1 MEEGPLNVG
10 MVSLGCAKNLVD
22 AEIMLGLLKEAG
34 YNIVAN
40 EQEADVLIVN
50 TCGFIEPAKEEA
62 IDTILELARWKEAG
76 NCKALVVTGC
86 LSQRYGRELLDE
98 MPEIDAVVGTGEFNG
113 IAGIVDRV
121 LSGERVFAVGV
132 PEFLYDHRMPR
143 LLSTPGHVAYLK
155 IAEGCENRC
164 SYCVIPA
171 IRGRFRSRTME
182 SVIEEARV
190 LVDRGVK
197 ELILI
202 AQDTTRYGLDL
213 YGKPSLASLLRKLAR
228 IDGLTWARFL
238 YTHPTG
244 FTDELIETVAT
255 ESKIC
260 KYIDIPLQHID
271 GEILRRMN
279 RKPGPREI
287 EDLIARLKR
296 DIPEVTLRSSFIVG
310 FPGET
315 EAAFSRLLDFIRD
328 TRFDRI
334 GVFKYSP
341 EEGTAAAEMP
351 GSVPEDIKEER
362 YRRVMELARRIS
374 REKNEGKVGRVLDV
388 LIDGRA
394 PESEL
399 LTVGRSQAEA
409 PEVDG
414 LIYIGNDRPPA
425 GEIRKVKI
433 TQAGDYDLVGEV
445 IAGGRGDR
453 HGSTD

>member
-1 MEEGPLNVG
+1 MKVG
-10 MVSLGCAKNLVD
+10 IVSLGCAKNLVD

-34 YNIVAN
+34 YDIVAD

-62 IDTILELARWKEAG
+62 IDTILDLAAWKERG
-76 NCKALVVTGC
+76 NCRVLVVTGC

-98 MPEIDAVVGTGEFNG
+98 MPEVDAVVGTGEFNR
-113 IAGIVDRV
+113 IAGIVERV
-121 LSGERVFAVGV
+121 LAGERVFAVGV
-132 PEFLYDHRMPR
+132 PEFIYDHRMPR

-171 IRGRFRSRTME
+171 IRGRFRSRPVE
-182 SVIEEARV
+182 SIIEEARV
-190 LVDRGVK
+190 LVGGGAR

-213 YGKPSLASLLRKLAR
+213 YGRPSLAHLLRALVK

-244 FTDELIETVAT
+244 FTDELIETVAV

-260 KYIDIPLQHID
+260 SYIDIPLQHID
-271 GEILRRMN
+271 EEILRRMN
-279 RKPGPREI
+279 RRPGPREI
-287 EDLIARLKR
+287 EELIARLKR
-296 DIPEVTLRSSFIVG
+296 DIPDVTIRSSFIVG

-328 TRFDRI
+328 VRLDRI

-341 EEGTAAAEMP
+341 EEGTPAARMP
-351 GSVPEDIKEER
+351 GSVPEDVKGAR

-374 REKNEGKVGRVLDV
+374 REKNEEKVGRVLDV

-414 LIYIGNDRPPA
+414 VIYIGNDHPPVGA
-425 GEIRKVKI
+425 MRRVKI

-445 IAGGRGDR
+445 IPPDLG
-453 HGSTD
+453 